1 MSVVTHHSQRSMLLQ
16 RTTAMLSALTDD
28 ELSAM
33 ETVAKTFLMNRAA
46 EGYPHPLTEQ
56 QLFERIDRSLSQAKS
71 GMYQDAE
78 EVEAELAAEFGL

>member
-1 MSVVTHHSQRSMLLQ
+1 MLLQ
-16 RTTAMLSALTDD
+16 RMTAMLSALTDD

-46 EGYPHPLTEQ
+46 EEYPHPMTEQ
-56 QLFERIDRSLSQAKS
+56 QLLERIDRSLAQAKS

-78 EVEAELAAEFGL
+78 EVEAELAAEFCL